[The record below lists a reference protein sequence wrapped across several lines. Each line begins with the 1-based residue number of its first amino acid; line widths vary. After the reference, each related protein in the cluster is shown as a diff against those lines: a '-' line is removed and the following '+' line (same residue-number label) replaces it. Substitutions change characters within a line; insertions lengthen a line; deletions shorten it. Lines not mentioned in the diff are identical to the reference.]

1 MELFAFLLVA
11 SISTLACAKSY
22 HVSESYVGNDF
33 YRGFDFQA
41 ITERVAHR
49 PIGNE
54 TAR

>member
-41 ITERVAHR
+41 ITE
-49 PIGNE
+49 
-54 TAR
+54 